1 MSIMGDT
8 IGTAIVAYRT
18 AALAAFVAARRPGPY
33 STAELAQLALIQTR
47 AEGNAIVD
55 NLPAAQGGNAV
66 SAVAFVSLQAGQPVY
81 ANEAGQV
88 GLASAASYATSF
100 VAGLAASDTA
110 ATFAANLTTDFLTQ
124 SNWAAITGTALL
136 LPGRVYF
143 LGLTPG
149 TFTPIA
155 PTTPGQLVVP
165 VGQALST
172 TQFHVQINQPI
183 LL

>member
-1 MSIMGDT
+1 MAVQIQLRHDF
-8 IGTAIVAYRT
+8 
-18 AALAAFVAARRPGPY
+18 AAAWLAANPILAVGEIGIEIDTRRAKIGDGV
-33 STAELAQLALIQTR
+33 TAWNGLAYALTPQI
-47 AEGNAIVD
+47 
-55 NLPAAQGGNAV
+55 PAV
-66 SAVAFVSLQAGQPVY
+66 SAVASVALQAGQPVY
-81 ANEAGQV
+81 VNAITGQF
-88 GLASAASYATSF
+88 GLASAASYAASF
-100 VAGLAASDTA
+100 VMGLASSGTA
-110 ATFAANLTTDFLTQ
+110 ATFAVSLTTDFLTQ

-143 LGLTPG
+143 LGLAPG

>member
-1 MSIMGDT
+1 MAVQIQLRHDLAATWLTANPILAAGEVGIEIDTRKAKIGD
-8 IGTAIVAYRT
+8 GTTAWGGLAY
-18 AALAAFVAARRPGPY
+18 ALAPQAP
-33 STAELAQLALIQTR
+33 
-47 AEGNAIVD
+47 
-55 NLPAAQGGNAV
+55 AV
-66 SAVAFVSLQAGQPVY
+66 SAVAFVSLRAGQPVY
-81 ANEAGQV
+81 ANGAGQV

>member
-1 MSIMGDT
+1 MSIMGNT
-8 IGTAIVAYRT
+8 IGAAIVAYRT

-33 STAELAQLALIQTR
+33 STAELAQLALIQAL

-55 NLPAAQGGNAV
+55 NLPAAQAPAV

-81 ANEAGQV
+81 ANGAGQV